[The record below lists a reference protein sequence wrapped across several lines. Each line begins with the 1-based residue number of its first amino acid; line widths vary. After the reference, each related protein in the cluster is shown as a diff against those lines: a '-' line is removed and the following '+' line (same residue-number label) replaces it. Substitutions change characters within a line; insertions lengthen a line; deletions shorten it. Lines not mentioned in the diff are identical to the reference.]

1 MFEGLLN
8 GFYGQGLYAVAGL
21 ANSGFAVYE

>member
-8 GFYGQGLYAVAGL
+8 GN
-21 ANSGFAVYE
+21 ANLGTVNKFNRYF